1 MIDVIHLYDN
11 TPVIPDWEWLL
22 PGYSMVYHPCALVD
36 FGPEVLLTRQ
46 FHLIVFDV
54 SGKEESS
61 VAIFQQLDRWIELSG
76 AVHPPIIVI
85 VEKGSA
91 LTERS
96 ARMAGADFFFIK
108 PVDMSELVLVFAQI
122 VLSMHIS

>member
-1 MIDVIHLYDN
+1 MIDVLHIFDN
-11 TPVIPDWEWLL
+11 TPAVPAWEWLL
-22 PGYSMVYHPCALVD
+22 PGYSMVYHPCALAD

-46 FHLIVFDV
+46 FRLIVFDV
-54 SGKEESS
+54 SGTETTS
-61 VAIFQQLDRWIELSG
+61 VAIFRQLEKWIELSG
-76 AVHPPIIVI
+76 DVHPPIIVI
-85 VEKGSA
+85 VDKGSA

-122 VLSMHIS
+122 VLSMHVS

>member
-1 MIDVIHLYDN
+1 MIDVIHIYDN
-11 TPVIPDWEWLL
+11 TSVIPEWEWLL
-22 PGYSMVYHPCALVD
+22 PGYSMVYHPCALAD

-46 FHLIVFDV
+46 YHLIVYDV
-54 SGKEESS
+54 SGKEKSS
-61 VAIFQQLDRWIELSG
+61 VTIFQQLEKWIELSG
-76 AVHPPIIVI
+76 AAHSPIIVI

-108 PVDMSELVLVFAQI
+108 PVDMSELILVFAQI
-122 VLSMHIS
+122 VLSMHVS